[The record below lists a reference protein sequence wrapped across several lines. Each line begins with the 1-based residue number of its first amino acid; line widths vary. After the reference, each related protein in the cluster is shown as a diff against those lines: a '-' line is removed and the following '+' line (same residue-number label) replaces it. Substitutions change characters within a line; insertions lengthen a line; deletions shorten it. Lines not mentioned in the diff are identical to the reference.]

1 MKYLLISL
9 LLCSQLCLAQ
19 IFSNNPHLTKNK
31 VSGQWTDGSIV
42 LTDGT
47 TIEGQVRGHS
57 YKAHD
62 VRSFRFRD
70 EKGAKAFTYGAD
82 ECKQVVQNGLI
93 IVSLPKNLKKPE
105 GKRRFYVALYHGEK
119 FSVLQDPKVSSAA
132 GGGGAGLVFNQGE
145 MLSFLAY
152 KDGELVKINK
162 LNFKKKIK
170 KLLSDNKQCL
180 DKMKDKKWFKYGN
193 IYEIADHYNQTQ

>member
-1 MKYLLISL
+1 M
-9 LLCSQLCLAQ
+9 
-19 IFSNNPHLTKNK
+19 
-31 VSGQWTDGSIV
+31 
-42 LTDGT
+42 
-47 TIEGQVRGHS
+47 
-57 YKAHD
+57 
-62 VRSFRFRD
+62 
-70 EKGAKAFTYGAD
+70 
-82 ECKQVVQNGLI
+82 VQNGLI
-93 IVSLPKNLKKPE
+93 IFSPPKNLKKSE
-105 GKRRFYVALYHGEK
+105 GKIRFYVALYHGEK

-180 DKMKDKKWFKYGN
+180 DKMKDKKWLNTVISTKLPTIITERCRGFPKILALFRVGIFN
-193 IYEIADHYNQTQ
+193 LLPCDPRQENPVEGW

>member
-1 MKYLLISL
+1 M
-9 LLCSQLCLAQ
+9 
-19 IFSNNPHLTKNK
+19 
-31 VSGQWTDGSIV
+31 
-42 LTDGT
+42 
-47 TIEGQVRGHS
+47 
-57 YKAHD
+57 
-62 VRSFRFRD
+62 
-70 EKGAKAFTYGAD
+70 
-82 ECKQVVQNGLI
+82 
-93 IVSLPKNLKKPE
+93 
-105 GKRRFYVALYHGEK
+105 
-119 FSVLQDPKVSSAA
+119 LQDPKVSSAA

-193 IYEIADHYNQTQ
+193 IYEIADHYNGTL